1 MKAVFRVDASLKI
14 GTGHVMRCLTLA
26 SILKKNFVD
35 VSFICRE
42 HKGNLIN
49 YILESGFHVHALK
62 ESVEPVSKITNYAEW
77 LGVSYEQ
84 DAYETIEF
92 LKNRHI
98 DWMIVDHYS
107 IDIKW
112 EKLVSS
118 YYKKLMVIDDLAN
131 RRHCCNI
138 LLDQTYGRKKND
150 YDFLTNSEAIL
161 LLGPKYALLRKEFS
175 ELRNLTLAK
184 KRNRTIKHILVYLG
198 GVDSENLTESIL
210 DKLKSCSIR
219 ETTQI
224 TVLMG
229 SQAPFLSKIKT
240 AVKQLPFSA
249 KLEVDTKHIAKIMS
263 NADLSI
269 GASGSTTWERCC
281 LGLPSIQ
288 FCISD
293 NQKFLS
299 QTLNRN
305 NVIKLIDSVDQ
316 IPNLINDYPNWMLE
330 SSKLSSQI
338 CDGNGVNRIFNRMF
352 DLSLKIDNDLDVEL
366 CNYINLKE
374 DEKRLVL
381 EMRNHSGVRVWMTNK
396 EIITIKEHYKF
407 LENLEDDKT
416 KQYFLVKKKDIIVGS
431 ISFVNLDYGESTDF
445 GIFVNPYIDYQGAG
459 RLLESSAANYAFKV
473 LNVKKIF
480 LEVFE
485 DNVRALDFYKRA
497 GFKILDTKEVS
508 QKIVIKMIKEQI
520 A

>member
-26 SILKKNFVD
+26 SLLKKNFVD
-35 VSFICRE
+35 VSFLCRE

-49 YILESGFHVHALK
+49 YILENGFHVHVLK
-62 ESVEPVSKITNYAEW
+62 ESIEPTSKETNYAEW

-84 DAYETIEF
+84 DANETIEF
-92 LKNRHI
+92 LKNMHI

-112 EKLVSS
+112 EKLVSP

-131 RRHCCNI
+131 RKHYCDI
-138 LLDQTYGRKKND
+138 LLDQTYKRKEKD
-150 YDFLTNSEAIL
+150 YKSLTNHEAIL
-161 LLGPKYALLRKEFS
+161 LLGPKYALLRSEFS
-175 ELRNLTLAK
+175 KLRNSSLGK
-184 KRNRTIKHILVYLG
+184 KRNKTIKNILVYLG
-198 GVDSENLTESIL
+198 GIDSENLTESVL
-210 DKLKSCSIR
+210 DKLKSCNIS

-229 SQAPFLSKIKT
+229 SQAPFLSKIKKV
-240 AVKQLPFSA
+240 VKKLPLSA
-249 KLEVDTKHIAKIMS
+249 KIKVDSKHIAEIMS

-269 GASGSTTWERCC
+269 GASGTTTWERCC

-293 NQKFLS
+293 NQKFISQVLS
-299 QTLNRN
+299 RD
-305 NVIKLIDSVDQ
+305 NVIKLIDSVNQ
-316 IPNLINDYPNWMLE
+316 IPDLINDYPNWMFE
-330 SSKLSSQI
+330 SSKLSAQI
-338 CDGNGVNRIFNRMF
+338 CDGDGANRIFNKMSDYEF
-352 DLSLKIDNDLDVEL
+352 EINEHSNVEL
-366 CNYINLKE
+366 CNYINLKD

-381 EMRNHSGVRVWMTNK
+381 EMRNHASVRVWMTNN
-396 EIITIKEHYKF
+396 EIISEKEHQKF
-407 LENLEDDKT
+407 LESLEDAKT
-416 KQYFLVKKKDIIVGS
+416 KKYFLVKKKGTIIGS
-431 ISFVNLDYGESTDF
+431 ISFVNLKYGESTDF
-445 GIFVNPYIDYQGAG
+445 GIYVNPHINFQGAG
-459 RLLESSAANYAFKV
+459 RLLESTAAIFAFKV

-485 DNVRALDFYKRA
+485 DNVRAIDFYKRA

-508 QKIVIKMIKEQI
+508 QKIIIQMIKEEI
-520 A
+520 V